1 MHYEKLICIFER
13 HNICFMSDS
22 NYEKTADIIF
32 GRWRSQILY
41 SGVRLGIFD
50 CATSDVK
57 NTADIA
63 NELGLDAKLAY
74 RLLRALSSMGL
85 LKEEPNSTGFS
96 ITSQGELLCKD
107 HPQTLRGVTL
117 LEEGPEHY
125 AIWKHLPA
133 MIKEGKQNAFVR
145 EFGCKLFE
153 YRDKNPSYEEVFN
166 QAMSSYSSAQTNWVL
181 DALDKYDFSNIHH
194 ICDIG
199 GGTGHLL
206 GNLLVKYPHVKG
218 TVLEL
223 ESVINKEESLLA
235 SKLGVSE
242 RCSYVS
248 GNMFDNSSNSQLPS
262 ADAYIMKMIL
272 HDWSDEE
279 CVRILSNVY
288 RSSPKHARLFIAEHL
303 VPSPEIPHFS
313 KLFDIHMMCAASG
326 KERTVDEYSALL
338 AQSGWKYVQTL
349 HSYKQSGL
357 MEVIEGSKP

>member
-1 MHYEKLICIFER
+1 
-13 HNICFMSDS
+13 MSDT

-32 GRWRSQILY
+32 GRWKSQILY
-41 SGVRLGIFD
+41 AGVKLGIFD
-50 CATSDVK
+50 CAASHVK
-57 NTADIA
+57 STTDIA
-63 NELGLDAKLAY
+63 DELDLDDKLAY
-74 RLLRALSSMGL
+74 RLLRALSSLGF
-85 LKEEPNSTGFS
+85 LKEHPDHTGFS
-96 ITSQGELLCKD
+96 ITPQGELLRKD
-107 HPQTLRGVTL
+107 HPQTLRGITL

-125 AIWKHLPA
+125 AIWKHLPS

-145 EFGCKLFE
+145 EFGCKIFE
-153 YRDKNPSYEEVFN
+153 YTDRNPDYAEVFN
-166 QAMSSYSSAQTNWVL
+166 QAMSSYSSVQTNWVL

-223 ESVINKEESLLA
+223 ESVISKKEQLLA

-242 RCSYVS
+242 RCSYIN
-248 GNMFDNSSNSQLPS
+248 GDMFSSNSEIPF

-279 CVRILSNVY
+279 CVSILSNVY

-303 VPSPEIPHFS
+303 VPGPDEPHFS

-326 KERTVDEYSALL
+326 KERTIDGYSNLL
-338 AQSGWKYVQTL
+338 QQSGWKYVQTL
-349 HSYKQSGL
+349 HPHEQSGL
-357 MEVIEGSKP
+357 IGVIEGSKS